1 MSDNSDLNTAS
12 LDEVFIKYGY
22 EVKKNDEN
30 VRVYILRQ
38 GMYYGAE
45 IIPLN
50 DKADT
55 KKIIDEFT
63 MAGFTCMLRR
73 YKSVKEAEDK
83 LFEGFFNTRFTSER
97 IKKKYQAFTQKQIR
111 HAAKNA
117 EYKYINS
124 PFRKNNNPGYEKEHN
139 LVADVMKIFEM
150 SGPQFIIIE
159 ASAGFGKTCTA
170 YEILRELSEKY
181 PIRNPLFTE
190 LSRNRQAKIFKYV
203 LLSEIEEEFHSMI
216 NSELVTYHIKSGRIP
231 LIIDGFDE
239 LLSKDQVKGK
249 SDAVGNDFE
258 QVETMLSTIADL
270 LHGDAKI
277 IMTSRKTALF
287 SGEEFLRWT
296 ESYKGQFNVERYI
309 IKEPRINDW
318 LDEAKIEM
326 LESAAIPIK
335 LVANPVLLSYI
346 RYLDSSLFARLL
358 KSPDTIVN
366 KYFQALLEREQVRQ
380 NLLLEPA
387 LQLRIFKR
395 LATSFAEFNITSE
408 ERGFVKE
415 LIIEYNNDELD
426 SCREAYEPSARP
438 TLDELANTLTN
449 HALLDRIGNK
459 GNNIGFINDFVFGT
473 LIGQVLIEKNGNSVK
488 NLPES
493 IAELAVISFKFQN
506 KEKQLKLWHV
516 LSQKMYE
523 FSDRFRL
530 IIDLNLKEQ
539 ILGSF
544 DGEVFESIQ
553 FKDIKFD
560 QNSNFKRC
568 IFNDCK
574 FSYCSFNLDQFE
586 ETSFMDCNFWDC
598 SVIKNPNKNYT
609 DAISTFG
616 CVDSG
621 KGFIKEFNLHDDC
634 GEFDSDSSDIDYK
647 KLILEKFF
655 KVDGKSVKMIQIS
668 HIENEYEGDLQK
680 RIAKEVHSLSMKG
693 LITLDGDKASLTSDG
708 ISYYHKNY

>member
-22 EVKKNDEN
+22 EVKNNYEN

-55 KKIIDEFT
+55 ETIVNEFT
-63 MAGFTCMLRR
+63 LSGFTCMLRK
-73 YKSVKEAEDK
+73 YNSVEEAEDK
-83 LFEGFFNTRFTSER
+83 LFEGFFNTRFTGER
-97 IKKKYQAFTQKQIR
+97 IKRKYKAFTQKQIR
-111 HAAKNA
+111 HATKNA

-124 PFRKNNNPGYEKEHN
+124 PFRKNNNPKYEKEN
-139 LVADVMKIFEM
+139 DLVADVMKVFKKD
-150 SGPQFIIIE
+150 GPQFVIIE

-170 YEILRELSEKY
+170 YEVLRELSETY
-181 PIRNPLFTE
+181 PLRNPLFTE

-203 LLSEIEEEFHSMI
+203 LLSEIEEEFHSMM
-216 NSELVTYHIKSGRIP
+216 NSELVTHHIRSGRIP

-249 SDAVGNDFE
+249 NEAAGNDFE

-287 SGEEFLRWT
+287 SGEEFFKWV

-318 LDEAKIEM
+318 LDETKIEM
-326 LESAAIPIK
+326 LEHAAIPIK
-335 LVANPVLLSYI
+335 LVANPVLLSYM
-346 RYLDSSLFARLL
+346 RYVNSSLFARLL

-366 KYFQALLEREQVRQ
+366 KYFQALLEREQIRQ
-380 NLLLEPA
+380 NLLLDPSV
-387 LQLRIFKR
+387 QLRIFKR
-395 LATSFAEFNITSE
+395 LAISFAEFNITSE
-408 ERGFVKE
+408 ERSFVKE
-415 LIIEYNNDELD
+415 LIIEYSKEELD
-426 SCREAYEPSARP
+426 CCREAYEPSARP

-449 HALLDRIGNK
+449 HALLDRIGSK

-473 LIGQVLIEKNGNSVK
+473 LIGQVLIEKDEKDVK
-488 NLPES
+488 NLPEN
-493 IAELAVISFKFQN
+493 IVELAVISFKFQN
-506 KEKQLKLWHV
+506 KEKQLKLWNV
-516 LSQKMYE
+516 LSLEIFK
-523 FSDRFRL
+523 FSDKFKL

-539 ILGSF
+539 IFGDF

-560 QNSNFKRC
+560 QNCNFKRC
-568 IFNDCK
+568 VFNDCK
-574 FSYCSFNLDQFE
+574 FSYCSFDLDQFE

-598 SVIKNPNKNYT
+598 SVIKNPDKNYL

-621 KGFIKEFNLHDDC
+621 RGFIKQFDLHDDSN
-634 GEFDSDSSDIDYK
+634 GSDFNKSNTDYK
-647 KLILEKFF
+647 RLILEKFF

-680 RIAKEVHSLSMKG
+680 IIAKEVHGLSIKG

-708 ISYYHKNY
+708 ISYFHKNY